1 MTAMSAAH
9 IYREMHMRPH
19 FAHAFAAVLVLMPAH
34 LPLETLTVQPESR
47 LWVEGTSTIK
57 SFKCK
62 VEDFALTVAGEN
74 GAVPAVLAGQKA
86 VKTMVLSL
94 PAAKIECGNGTMNDH
109 MRKALKVEDVPTVQ
123 FKLSGYDVAK
133 ATTGVE
139 GVVRGTLS
147 LGGAQH
153 PVDVTAVATD
163 AGNGAMRVIGSYE
176 LALSAFDL
184 KAPTLMFG
192 RIKVGDKVQV
202 KFDVVL
208 KN

>member
-1 MTAMSAAH
+1 
-9 IYREMHMRPH
+9 MRLH
-19 FAHAFAAVLVLMPAH
+19 AAHAFAAILVLTPMRAPTE
-34 LPLETLTVQPESR
+34 LLVSQPESR

-57 SFKCK
+57 SFKCT
-62 VEDFALTVAGEN
+62 VPDFALTVSAEN
-74 GAVPAVLAGQKA
+74 GAVPAVLAAHKA
-86 VKTMVLSL
+86 VKTIALTL

-109 MRKALKVEDVPTVQ
+109 MRKALKVEDVSAVQ
-123 FKLSGYDVAK
+123 FKLTGYDVAK

-139 GVVRGTLS
+139 GTVRGTLA
-147 LGGAQH
+147 LGGAEH
-153 PVDVTAVATD
+153 PIDVTAVATD
-163 AGNGAMRVIGSYE
+163 AGNGALRVVGSYE

-202 KFDVVL
+202 KFDLVL